1 MNKIKLSVFD
11 HGPQAIAKLRSLLAQ
26 FQNEQGIPVHLEV
39 LPWQGGWTKAIR
51 TALYRTGPD
60 ISEIGSTWLGDLARM
75 NAFSA
80 FSPGEISDL
89 GGKDQ
94 FLPASWQS
102 GLTTSGFF
110 SSLGAVPWSADT
122 RVVYYRR
129 DLFDKAGLGQPA
141 SFSGPEE
148 FEQTLARLQAS
159 GLDLPLAM
167 ATHRSRVSVHLLASW
182 VWGAGG
188 AFISQD
194 GKEILFDQPDAR
206 QGMKAYFRLGR
217 YLSEEARG
225 LSDEQPDDL
234 FCRGDAATLLSGH
247 WLMQERWLPPEMRP
261 KVGVAFVPGVPFVG
275 GLHLVIWKH
284 SRRRSQAIKLIQFL
298 LSDRASGDLFPLF
311 GLPTRIEMLDEP
323 PFSTEPHYQ
332 VMSQSL
338 KTGRPF
344 PGGQAWGLV
353 ESQLTDA
360 LPAVWR
366 RVLAEEQPDLDAI
379 LATYLEPL
387 AQQLATELNP

>member
-11 HGPQAIAKLRSLLAQ
+11 HGPQAIDRLRSLLAQ
-26 FQNEQGIPVHLEV
+26 FQDEQSISVHLEV
-39 LPWQGGWTKAIR
+39 LPWQGGWTKTIR

-75 NAFSA
+75 NAFSV

-94 FLPASWQS
+94 FLPASYQS
-102 GLTTSGFF
+102 GLTTFGFF
-110 SSLGAVPWSADT
+110 SSLGAIPWSADT

-129 DLFDKAGLGQPA
+129 DLFAKAGLGEPT

-148 FEQTLARLQAS
+148 FEQALARLQDS
-159 GLDLPLAM
+159 GVEVPLTM
-167 ATHRSRVSVHLLASW
+167 ATGRSRVGVHLLASW

-194 GKEILFDQPDAR
+194 GQEILFDRPEAR
-206 QGMKAYFRLGR
+206 RGMKAYFRLGR
-217 YLSEEARG
+217 YLSEEARELLDDQSDALF
-225 LSDEQPDDL
+225 LSG
-234 FCRGDAATLLSGH
+234 RAATVLSGH
-247 WLMQERWLPPEMRP
+247 WLAQERLLPPELRRN
-261 KVGVAFVPGVPFVG
+261 VGVALLPGVSFVG

-284 SRRRSQAIKLIQFL
+284 SRRKSWALKLIQFL
-298 LSDRASGDLFPLF
+298 LSDHASGELFPSF
-311 GLPTRIEMLDEP
+311 GLPTRIEMLDRP

-332 VMSQSL
+332 VMGQAL
-338 KTGRPF
+338 KTGRSF

-360 LPAVWR
+360 LPAIWHQ
-366 RVLAEEQPDLDAI
+366 VLPTPRPDLDGI
-379 LATYLEPL
+379 LTARLEPL
-387 AQQLATELNP
+387 AQQLALELNP